1 MIEKFTFELHSR
13 KVSEKLILVK
23 SDMEKR
29 AHVVLKL
36 LAYLLYY
43 DPRLKVEAEVGMHYK
58 PDLVI
63 EGDHGV
69 PELWIDCGKIAVRK
83 VESLSS
89 KLRNS
94 RFVVVKETVSELKK
108 FRQVI
113 EHKLDHPERVE
124 YLAFESSFVGG
135 IADSLVK
142 VNHFT
147 LYDVM
152 ENTIGVAVNDEV
164 FESVLYR

>member
-1 MIEKFTFELHSR
+1 MNEKFTFELHSR

-23 SDMEKR
+23 SDLEKR
-29 AHVVLKL
+29 SHVVLKL
-36 LAYLLYY
+36 LAYLIYY

-69 PELWIDCGKIAVRK
+69 PELWIDCGKIAVKK
-83 VESLSS
+83 VDSLSS

-94 RFVVVKETVSELKK
+94 RFVVVKETVSELNK
-108 FRQVI
+108 FRKVI
-113 EHKLDHPERVE
+113 ENKLDHPERVE
-124 YLAFESSFVGG
+124 YLAFESSFVSG
-135 IADSLVK
+135 IAGSLVK

-164 FESVLYR
+164 FESTLYR